1 MTIEKSSPKFYDVSE
16 IFEDI
21 PGDPEHC
28 MLKIPPE
35 IYEANGWKEGDNIK
49 ITVQDGIITL
59 TNLSKNE
66 QA

>member
-1 MTIEKSSPKFYDVSE
+1 MNNEPQPPKFYSVDE

-21 PGDPEHC
+21 PGDPEHT

-35 IYEANGWKEGDNIK
+35 LYENMGWKEGDNIK
-49 ITVQDGIITL
+49 ITVSDGIITL